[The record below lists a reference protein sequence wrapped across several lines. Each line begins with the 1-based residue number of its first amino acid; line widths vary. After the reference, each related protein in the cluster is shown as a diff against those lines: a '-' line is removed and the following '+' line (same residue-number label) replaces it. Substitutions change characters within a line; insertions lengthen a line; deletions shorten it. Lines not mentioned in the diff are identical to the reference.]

1 MITQN
6 PIIGRAKQKLGAVY
20 ARTLYGKNVLQTCPP
35 SRKGHQTPNEIAA
48 CNAFGKL
55 SQLSNQVPMSLLNYI
70 YYEAPQGRSRRGE
83 WCKQL
88 GKGLKKTQNGWSYDP
103 SQITALGSNHKVS
116 EEAYSL
122 IVTSNQLEIPIST
135 LSMVGSAI
143 PTEIPCLILICP
155 SENIC
160 ISLLDYTQIVNETLV
175 ITPLSTTIL
184 NKECWIFPLWAVN
197 EGTQKNP
204 ALVYGSFQLNS

>member
-6 PIIGRAKQKLGAVY
+6 PIIGRAKNKLGGVY

-35 SRKGHQTPNEIAA
+35 SRKGKQTQAEIAA
-48 CNAFGKL
+48 SKAFGKL
-55 SQLSNQVPMSLLNYI
+55 SQLSNQVSISLLNSI
-70 YYEAPQGRSRRGE
+70 YYEAPQGRSRRAE

-88 GKGLKKTQNGWSYDP
+88 GKGLKKTQNGWSFDP
-103 SQITALGSNHKVS
+103 SQITALGSNQKVS
-116 EEAYSL
+116 EEAYNL
-122 IVTSNQLEIPIST
+122 IVASTEIHIDFST
-135 LSMVGSAI
+135 LSLVGSAI
-143 PTEIPCLILICP
+143 PTEVPCLILICP

-160 ISLLDYTQIVNETLV
+160 ISLLDYTKIVNETLI

-204 ALVYGSFQLNS
+204 TLAYGSFQLTN

>member
-6 PIIGRAKQKLGAVY
+6 PIIGRAKKKLGAVY

-35 SRKGHQTPNEIAA
+35 SRKGRQTAA
-48 CNAFGKL
+48 EMASSAAFGKL
-55 SQLSNQVPMSLLNYI
+55 SQLSNQVSISLLNSI
-70 YYEAPQGRSRRGE
+70 YYEAPQGRSRRAE

-88 GKGLKKTQNGWSYDP
+88 GKGLKKNQNGWSYDP
-103 SQITALGSNHKVS
+103 GQILALGSNHKVS

-122 IVTSNQLEIPIST
+122 IVASTEIHIDFST

-143 PTEIPCLILICP
+143 PTEVPCLILICP

-160 ISLLDYTQIVNETLV
+160 ISLLDYTQIVNNTLV
-175 ITPLSTTIL
+175 ITPLSTTLL

-204 ALVYGSFQLNS
+204 ALAYGSFQLNS

>member
-6 PIIGRAKQKLGAVY
+6 PIIGRAKNKLGAVY

-35 SRKGHQTPNEIAA
+35 SRKGRQTPAEMASSA
-48 CNAFGKL
+48 AFGKL
-55 SQLSNQVPMSLLNYI
+55 SQLSNQVSISLLNSI
-70 YYEAPQGRSRRGE
+70 YYEAPQGHSRRAE

-103 SQITALGSNHKVS
+103 SQILALGSNHKVS
-116 EEAYSL
+116 EEPYIL
-122 IVTSNQLEIPIST
+122 TVVSNRLVIPFSS

-160 ISLLDYTQIVNETLV
+160 ISLKDYTQIENDTLV
-175 ITPLSTTIL
+175 ITPLSSTL
-184 NKECWIFPLWAVN
+184 LEKECWIFPLWAVN

-204 ALVYGSFQLNS
+204 ALAYGSFQLNN